1 MRAPVLAWST
11 AVLVACASSAPPTV
25 PTQAFVEAALG
36 NDVPSGSVAVSVTQ
50 AGGACTDDSQCAQV
64 EAVRALLFTGV
75 PGSTVPRAIVANET
89 RALEQYPAVF
99 EALFEGDGYR
109 RYVVRSEVADSR
121 DGWDTWVVVVN
132 HDALRR
138 HLEDERVIRKF
149 GLRGGAR

>member
-1 MRAPVLAWST
+1 MRRAPLALST
-11 AVLVACASSAPPTV
+11 ALLVACASSAPTV

-50 AGGACTDDSQCAQV
+50 AGGACSDDSQCAQV

-75 PGSTVPRAIVANET
+75 PGSTVPRAMVANET
-89 RALEQYPAVF
+89 RALEQFPAVF
-99 EALFEGDGYR
+99 EALFDGDGYR

-132 HDALRR
+132 HDALRK